1 MPISKIRL
9 TGPLPIIIAPILI
22 LVFFGEFFLERTLSS
37 KAIRTLLKDKVYE
50 ALAIDFTYQ
59 DIELDFLPLS
69 LQFAEVQASRGDQ
82 QFAAEHIAA
91 GVSAWS
97 LFMGEIKLG
106 TVQITKPSYRFK
118 KQSTN
123 SDNKTSRQWPTI
135 NNRYLERL
143 VIVDP
148 DLELDIA
155 GNKNN
160 QRLTINGGK
169 IVANFVGN
177 DKFSVS
183 IEIDQLNYSHG
194 DKNRLTNAEIK
205 ASLELLRD
213 NFTLT
218 IDHLKE
224 QHIESLTGSW
234 RGQAIV
240 DNQQQITSPLTVR
253 GQGEFRGDLA
263 VLNAQLGIK
272 KTFGVAQAN
281 FKIDMVFAA
290 NKPVYYSATGLAQV
304 KDGQLGGIKLYDS
317 STQLTVT
324 PKTLRFA
331 DGKLGIVGQQRGKF
345 SGWIAFTRGIDFDF
359 TADIERLT
367 LAEILAAFGINKFDV
382 FNFDLN
388 SPKVK
393 VYGRGK
399 PLSLKV
405 VGASTISGLTI
416 NKLTNYSTPPPCQVD
431 INLRSTNEQLSF
443 NKIKAKCQTA
453 DKEIFTPLAIDGS
466 ISYKSRNVEI
476 TASSNAFDLSTLK
489 FLVKDN
495 ISGQAKLTTTI
506 GGLTNAIKIDNSL
519 TINRISLANKQ
530 LGRGQ
535 AKLTARADQLTVDNL
550 QFRPTGGGVIN
561 LQQAT
566 LFYKNLQFAANL
578 KASNVSYRDLN
589 WLTSRYRLPVAF
601 AVNNLQAK
609 ISKGFLLQPL
619 AYQGEVLA
627 NLAEI
632 KSNKQKLADNLRL
645 KAVSDRRGWRVAVQ
659 SLRIAGTNL
668 RGKLS
673 HQRKVAFQYDKFAD
687 SKDLL
692 TRLGVSRRDKLF
704 VTLIGGSNNQQPLPY
719 LPADYLRAIFDE
731 VKLTVNGSLK
741 ALRAKM
747 VTKMH
752 NTRLFGMRIATAQ
765 VTANL
770 DNKQLTLTV
779 NTPDRTVSG
788 QIAIEVW
795 RAGFPFNW
803 QLQFNRFNVQQ
814 LMTLATTDDNYARL
828 SGHWDLRG
836 KLHDWWNSHG
846 EFVSNDFQLRY
857 LNKDLATDQTL
868 ILHQQKPFK
877 LLFNKGRWS
886 LADGQRRI
894 AFKSEHSMFHLEI
907 ADNNRPSKLAV
918 DFYGVIDGKILP
930 IFFQEVDVASGF
942 LQLQGK
948 LRGEITNPQIDV
960 DVERL
965 SPLSI
970 SVAGLRPAFNDI
982 DVKAKYRAGQLLI
995 EELSGQ
1001 KGDGSIKVQGR
1012 VQILDSNPRS
1022 ASANFLQIDLQNAK
1036 FVHPILGFKNTELN
1050 MVGQLN
1056 LRWQK
1061 LPINVS
1067 GNLTISRASNFSD
1080 FDVRKVIL
1088 ASFGKKKYQTALV
1101 DHKPRVA
1108 FRNLTIVADRALTI
1122 ENRNMQAL
1130 LSTRL
1135 QILGTN
1141 IAPEING
1148 FVRVDKGKFIY
1159 RRNFIVTH
1167 GLINFNGGFDPVL
1180 DLRAYSEVSSYVVNL
1195 VISGPASDPVAELTI
1210 DPAIRDNGTLI
1221 TKIDILTLLNRG
1233 TLPPPGTA
1241 VSNAGNTGVSEVA
1254 NVLIG
1259 QFERPLEKLL
1269 RRSGQNIIK
1278 QIYID
1283 THTSQKGVL
1292 YPKLTAPINLP
1303 WHNWDLNVQVD
1314 PYTWRLLGEY
1324 LIHDGISLSGTISG
1338 QSQDDQ
1344 PDVAT
1349 TTNDQAVD
1357 LKFRFSIP

>member
-1 MPISKIRL
+1 MSISKIFSRL
-9 TGPLPIIIAPILI
+9 RGPLPIIVVLIII
-22 LVFFGEFFLERTLSS
+22 LVFFGELFLELTLSS
-37 KAIRTLLKDKVYE
+37 EAIRTLLKDKVHE
-50 ALAIDFTYQ
+50 ALAVDFTYQ
-59 DIELDFLPLS
+59 DIELDFVPLS
-69 LQFAEVQASRGDQ
+69 LQFSKVQAGHGDHR
-82 QFAAEHIAA
+82 FAAQHVTA

-106 TVQITKPSYRFK
+106 TVQITKPSYRLK
-118 KQSTN
+118 KQSTTD
-123 SDNKTSRQWPTI
+123 SAKTNRRWPTI

-148 DLELDIA
+148 NIELDIT
-155 GNKNN
+155 GNKN
-160 QRLTINGGK
+160 QHLTIKGGK
-169 IVANFVGN
+169 IVANFVAK
-177 DKFSVS
+177 DRFMVA
-183 IEIDQLNYSHG
+183 IDLENFNYTHG
-194 DKNRLTNAEIK
+194 DKNRLKNAEIK
-205 ASLELLRD
+205 GSLELLRD
-213 NFTLT
+213 SFTLT

-224 QHIESLTGSW
+224 QYIEKLTGSW
-234 RGQAIV
+234 QGQAIV

-253 GQGEFRGDLA
+253 GKGKFRGDLA
-263 VLNAQLGIK
+263 VLNTQLGIK
-272 KTFGVAQAN
+272 KTFGVTQAN
-281 FKIDMVFAA
+281 FNLDIIFSA
-290 NKPVYYSATGLAQV
+290 NKPTYYTATGFAQV
-304 KDGQLGGIKLYDS
+304 KDGQLGGIKLYDT
-317 STQLTVT
+317 STQLTIT
-324 PKTLRFA
+324 PKTIRFA
-331 DGKLGIVGQQRGKF
+331 DGKLGIVGKERGRF
-345 SGWIAFTRGIDFDF
+345 SGWIAFTRGVDFDF

-367 LAEILAAFGINKFDV
+367 LAEILAAFGIDKFEV

-388 SPKVK
+388 SPKLK

-399 PLSLKV
+399 PLSLRV
-405 VGASTISGLTI
+405 IGPSTISELAI
-416 NKLTNYSTPPPCQVD
+416 KKLTNHSTPPPCQID
-431 INLRSTNEQLSF
+431 LNIRSTNKLLLF
-443 NKIKAKCQTA
+443 NNIKAQCQTA
-453 DKEIFTPLAIDGS
+453 DKKKFTPLIIDGS
-466 ISYKSRNVEI
+466 ISYKSRKMKI
-476 TASSNAFDLSTLK
+476 TATSEAFDLSTLK

-495 ISGQAKLTTTI
+495 ISGKAKLTTTV
-506 GGLTNAIKIDNSL
+506 GGLTNAVKIDNSL
-519 TINRISLANKQ
+519 TIDKISLANKQ
-530 LGRGQ
+530 LGSGKAEFSVQ
-535 AKLTARADQLTVDNL
+535 AEQLTIDKL
-550 QFRPTGGGVIN
+550 QFRPAGGGLID

-566 LFYKNLQFAANL
+566 LSYDDLQFTANL
-578 KASNVSYRDLN
+578 KAKNIAYRDLN
-589 WLTSRYRLPVAF
+589 WLMNRYRLPVAF
-601 AVNNLQAK
+601 AVKNFHAK
-609 ISKGFLLQPL
+609 IRNGFLLQPL
-619 AYQGEVLA
+619 AYYGEVQA
-627 NLAEI
+627 NLTGI
-632 KSNKQKLADNLRL
+632 KNNKQQLADKLRL
-645 KAVSDRRGWRVAVQ
+645 TAVSDKRGWRVAIQ
-659 SLRIAGTNL
+659 SLQIAGANL
-668 RGKLS
+668 RGNLN
-673 HQRKVAFQYDKFAD
+673 HQRKVAFQHDKFIE
-687 SKDLL
+687 SNDLL
-692 TRLGVSRRDKLF
+692 TRLGISRSDKLF
-704 VTLIGGSNNQQPLPY
+704 LTLIGGSDNQQPLPY
-719 LPADYLRAIFDE
+719 IPADYLRAIFDE

-747 VTKMH
+747 VTKIH
-752 NTRLFGMRIATAQ
+752 QTKLFGMQIVSAQ
-765 VTANL
+765 VTAKL
-770 DNKQLTLTV
+770 DDKQLTLTV
-779 NTPDRTVSG
+779 NTPDRTASG

-795 RAGFPFNW
+795 REGFPFNW
-803 QLQFNRFNVQQ
+803 QLQFDRFGVQQ
-814 LMTLATTDDNYARL
+814 LMSVATANDNYARL
-828 SGHWDLRG
+828 SGHWYLRG
-836 KLHDWWNSHG
+836 KLHDWWNSRG

-857 LNKDLATDQTL
+857 RNKNLTTNQTL

-877 LLFNKGRWS
+877 LLFNKKQWS
-886 LADGQRRI
+886 LVGQQRI
-894 AFKSEHSMFHLEI
+894 TFKSEHSTLDIEI
-907 ADNNRPSKLAV
+907 ADNNRPNRLAV
-918 DFYGVIDGKILP
+918 NFYGVIDGKILP

-948 LRGEITNPQIDV
+948 LRGKINNPKIDI

-982 DVKAKYRAGQLLI
+982 DVKAKYRAGQLVI

-1001 KGDGSIKVQGR
+1001 KGDGSIRVQGR
-1012 VQILDSNPRS
+1012 VQVSDTNRRS
-1022 ASANFLQIDLQNAK
+1022 TTANFLQIDLQNAK

-1061 LPINVS
+1061 LPISVS

-1088 ASFGKKKYQTALV
+1088 ASFGKKKYRTSLV
-1101 DHKPRVA
+1101 DHKPLVT
-1108 FRNLTIVADRALTI
+1108 FRNLNIVAERALTI

-1141 IAPEING
+1141 IAPEVSG

-1167 GLINFNGGFDPVL
+1167 GLINFSGGFDPVL

-1210 DPAIRDNGTLI
+1210 DPAIRDDGTLI

-1269 RRSGQNIIK
+1269 RRSGQNVIS

-1283 THTSQKGVL
+1283 THTNQKGVL

-1303 WHNWDLNVQVD
+1303 WNNWDLNVQVD

-1338 QSQDDQ
+1338 KSQDDQ
-1344 PDVAT
+1344 LDVAT

>member
-1 MPISKIRL
+1 MPISKIFSRL
-9 TGPLPIIIAPILI
+9 RGPLPIIAVIVIVLM
-22 LVFFGEFFLERTLSS
+22 LFGEFFLERTLSS
-37 KAIRTLLKDKVYE
+37 EAIRTLLKDKIHE
-50 ALAIDFTYQ
+50 ALAVDFTYQ
-59 DIELDFLPLS
+59 DIELDFIPLS
-69 LQFAEVQASRGDQ
+69 LQFAKVQAGHGEHR
-82 QFAAEHIAA
+82 FAAQHVTA

-97 LFMGEIKLG
+97 LVMGEIKLG
-106 TVQITKPSYRFK
+106 TVQITKPSYRLK
-118 KQSTN
+118 KQSTTD
-123 SDNKTSRQWPTI
+123 STKTNRRWPTI

-148 DLELDIA
+148 DIELDIT
-155 GNKNN
+155 GNKN
-160 QRLTINGGK
+160 QQLTIKGGK
-169 IVANFVGN
+169 IVAKFVTK
-177 DKFSVS
+177 DRFTVS
-183 IEIDQLNYSHG
+183 IDLENLNYTHG
-194 DKNRLTNAEIK
+194 DRNRLKDAEIK
-205 ASLELLRD
+205 GSLELLRD
-213 NFTLT
+213 SFTLT

-224 QHIESLTGSW
+224 QYIERLTGSW
-234 RGQAIV
+234 QGQAIV
-240 DNQQQITSPLTVR
+240 DNQQQITSQLTVR
-253 GQGEFRGDLA
+253 GKGKFRGDLA

-272 KTFGVAQAN
+272 KTFGVTQAN
-281 FKIDMVFAA
+281 FNLDMIFSA
-290 NKPVYYSATGLAQV
+290 NKPVYYTATGFAQV
-304 KDGQLGGIKLYDS
+304 EDGQLGGIKLYDT
-317 STQLTVT
+317 STHLTVT

-331 DGKLGIVGQQRGKF
+331 DGKLGIVGQERGGF

-359 TADIERLT
+359 TANIKRLAI
-367 LAEILAAFGINKFDV
+367 AEILAAFGMNKFDV
-382 FNFDLN
+382 FNFDLK
-388 SPKVK
+388 SPKIK

-399 PLSLKV
+399 PLSLRV
-405 VGASTISGLTI
+405 IGPSTISQLAI
-416 NKLTNYSTPPPCQVD
+416 KKLTNHSTPPPCQID
-431 INLRSTNEQLSF
+431 INIRSTNKQLSF
-443 NKIKAKCQTA
+443 NNIKAQCQTA
-453 DKEIFTPLAIDGS
+453 DKKIFTPLTIDGS
-466 ISYKSRNVEI
+466 ISYQSRKMNI
-476 TASSNAFDLSTLK
+476 TTTSEAFDLSTLK
-489 FLVKDN
+489 FIVKDN
-495 ISGQAKLTTTI
+495 ISGKAKLTTTV

-519 TINRISLANKQ
+519 TIDNISLANKQ
-530 LGRGQ
+530 LGSGN
-535 AKLTARADQLTVDNL
+535 ADFSVLADQLTIDKL
-550 QFRPTGGGVIN
+550 QFRPAGGGLID

-566 LFYKNLQFAANL
+566 LAYDDLQFTANL
-578 KASNVSYRDLN
+578 KAKNIAYRDLK
-589 WLTSRYRLPVAF
+589 WLMNRYRFPVAF
-601 AVNNLQAK
+601 AVKNFQAK
-609 ISKGFLLQPL
+609 IRNGFLLQPL
-619 AYQGEVLA
+619 AYYGEVQA
-627 NLAEI
+627 NLAGI
-632 KSNKQKLADNLRL
+632 KNNKQKIADKLQL
-645 KAVSDRRGWRVAVQ
+645 TAVSDKRGWRVAIQ
-659 SLRIAGTNL
+659 SLQLAGANL
-668 RGKLS
+668 RGNLS
-673 HQRKVAFQYDKFAD
+673 HQRKVAFQRDKFIG
-687 SKDLL
+687 SGDLL
-692 TRLGVSRRDKLF
+692 TRLGISHSDKLF
-704 VTLIGGSNNQQPLPY
+704 LTLIGGSDTQHPLPY
-719 LPADYLRAIFDE
+719 IPADYLRAIFDE
-731 VKLTVNGSLK
+731 VKLTVKGAVK
-741 ALRAKM
+741 ALRATV

-752 NTRLFGMRIATAQ
+752 RTRLFDMQITSAQ
-765 VTANL
+765 VTAKL

-779 NTPDRTVSG
+779 NTPDRTASG

-795 RAGFPFNW
+795 KAGFPFNW
-803 QLQFNRFNVQQ
+803 QLQFDRFGVQQ
-814 LMTLATTDDNYARL
+814 LMSVATGNDNYARL
-828 SGHWDLRG
+828 SGHWYLRG
-836 KLHDWWNSHG
+836 KLHDWWNSRG

-857 LNKDLATDQTL
+857 RNKDLTTNQTL

-877 LLFNKGRWS
+877 LLFNKRRWS
-886 LADGQRRI
+886 LANQQRI
-894 AFKSEHSMFHLEI
+894 TFKSEHSTLDIEI
-907 ADNNRPSKLAV
+907 ADNNRPNRLAV
-918 DFYGVIDGKILP
+918 NFYGVIDGKILP

-948 LRGEITNPQIDV
+948 LRGKINNPQIDV

-982 DVKAKYRAGQLLI
+982 DVKAKYRAGQLVI
-995 EELSGQ
+995 KELSGQ
-1001 KGDGSIKVQGR
+1001 KGDGSIRVQGR
-1012 VQILDSNPRS
+1012 VQVSDTNRRS
-1022 ASANFLQIDLQNAK
+1022 TTANFLQIDLQNAK

-1088 ASFGKKKYQTALV
+1088 ASFGKKKYRTSLV
-1101 DHKPRVA
+1101 DHKPLVT
-1108 FRNLTIVADRALTI
+1108 FRNLNIVAERALTI

-1141 IAPEING
+1141 IAPEVSG

-1167 GLINFNGGFDPVL
+1167 GLINFSGGFAPVL

-1210 DPAIRDNGTLI
+1210 DPAIRDDGTLI

-1269 RRSGQNIIK
+1269 RRSGQNVIS

-1283 THTSQKGVL
+1283 THTNQKGVL

-1303 WHNWDLNVQVD
+1303 WNNWDLNMQVD

-1338 QSQDDQ
+1338 KSQDDQ
-1344 PDVAT
+1344 LDVAT